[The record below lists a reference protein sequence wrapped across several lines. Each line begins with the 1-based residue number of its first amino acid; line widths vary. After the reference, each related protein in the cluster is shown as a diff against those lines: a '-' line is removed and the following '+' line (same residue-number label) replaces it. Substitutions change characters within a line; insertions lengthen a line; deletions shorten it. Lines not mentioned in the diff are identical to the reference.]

1 MNNIENKEIINLRND
16 LDLLDAQIIEL
27 LMRRFSITQ
36 QIGKLKKTLQI
47 EVTDQIREQQ
57 ILSRIENIVRT
68 LNKCDDCTN
77 QIESMCQ
84 IYKIIMAESRRQQ
97 NIL

>member
-1 MNNIENKEIINLRND
+1 MNNIDNKEIINLRND
-16 LDLLDAQIIEL
+16 LDLLDAKIIEL
-27 LMRRFSITQ
+27 LMSRFSITQ

-57 ILSRIENIVRT
+57 ILSRIENLVGT

-77 QIESMCQ
+77 QIESMSQ
-84 IYKIIMAESRRQQ
+84 IYKIIMAESRKQQ
-97 NIL
+97 NNL